1 MENTKERI
9 LSLLE
14 HARGDSRSGQQ
25 MAEQLGVTRAAV
37 WKAID
42 QLKKEGHRIEAVNN
56 RGYCLLPESDVLTK
70 SAMEPWLP
78 TSYDAGLLHV
88 YSEVDSTNDRA
99 KKLAAQGAPE
109 GTAVVAARQTAGKGE
124 GAVPFFRRREAYT
137 SAWCCGLLCR
147 QSRAPALPQRPPC
160 RSAGSSNRS
169 AAGSRPSN
177 GSMT

>member
-56 RGYCLLPESDVLTK
+56 RGYCLP
-70 SAMEPWLP
+70 
-78 TSYDAGLLHV
+78 AGKRR
-88 YSEVDSTNDRA
+88 VDQKRPGA
-99 KKLAAQGAPE
+99 LAA
-109 GTAVVAARQTAGKGE
+109 RK
-124 GAVPFFRRREAYT
+124 
-137 SAWCCGLLCR
+137 L
-147 QSRAPALPQRPPC
+147 
-160 RSAGSSNRS
+160 
-169 AAGSRPSN
+169 
-177 GSMT
+177 